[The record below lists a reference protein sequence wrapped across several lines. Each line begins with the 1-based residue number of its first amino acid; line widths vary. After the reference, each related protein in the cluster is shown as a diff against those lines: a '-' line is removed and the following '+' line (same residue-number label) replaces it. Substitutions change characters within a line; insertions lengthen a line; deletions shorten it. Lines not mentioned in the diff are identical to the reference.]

1 MDDLRFPI
9 GRFALPGTLTDSD
22 RAAAMIAIESTPAN
36 VRAAIAHL
44 SDAQLDTPYRP
55 VGWTLRQVV
64 HHLPDSHLNAYVRFK
79 LALTEDVPP
88 VKPYREAAWAAL
100 PDSRTTPVETSLR
113 MLDALHERWL
123 HVLRA
128 MSPGDFARKV
138 NHPEN
143 GEMSLDTLLALYAWH
158 GAHHTAHLMNGA
170 RLATGRA

>member
-9 GRFALPGTLTDSD
+9 GRFARPGTLTDSD

-55 VGWTLRQVV
+55 DGWTLRQVV

-88 VKPYREAAWAAL
+88 VKPYNR
-100 PDSRTTPVETSLR
+100 
-113 MLDALHERWL
+113 
-123 HVLRA
+123 
-128 MSPGDFARKV
+128 
-138 NHPEN
+138 
-143 GEMSLDTLLALYAWH
+143 LLSTW
-158 GAHHTAHLMNGA
+158 
-170 RLATGRA
+170 